1 MVVIATVVNKASVN
15 AVAVSATAVSKAS
28 VNKVAVSKAS
38 VNDRIKPLYQSLTMQ
53 NWSRRF
59 QWQAREVLYLQ
70 TEEEIQQI
78 VQRAAGNRQTIRMIG
93 TGHSFNPLWV
103 TEDILLSL
111 DKYQGLISVDQ
122 STGLAVV
129 KGGTKLHRLGELL
142 FEHGLAM
149 ENMGDIDAQSIA
161 GTIST
166 GTHGTGLD
174 FGTIST
180 QVRGIRLVNGRGE
193 IVQCSATEQPELFR
207 AAQVS
212 LGSLGVITEITLQCV
227 PAYKLELWSRKEELE
242 AVLNT
247 WTERHRDNRN
257 FEFYWF
263 PYTQQAWTKTANLA
277 DAQPDKVGMA
287 NYLTEYVLENYV
299 FKLLCEAATR
309 LPGLNRSV
317 AQISVSSIPTVR
329 KVYHS
334 HKVYATQRLVRF
346 NEMEYNIPLEAHE
359 TVFREITRTINKGNY
374 HIHFPIENRVVKG
387 DDIMLSPAY
396 GRDSA
401 YIACH
406 VYHKKE
412 WKPFFRD
419 MEAIF
424 LAHGGRPHW
433 GKIHFLQ
440 AEQLAERYPL
450 FEDFR
455 NQRQRHDPDGIFMNE
470 YLREVLQQ

>member
-1 MVVIATVVNKASVN
+1 
-15 AVAVSATAVSKAS
+15 
-28 VNKVAVSKAS
+28 
-38 VNDRIKPLYQSLTMQ
+38 MQ
-53 NWSRRF
+53 NWSKRF
-59 QWQAREVLYLQ
+59 SWQPRQILYPRSEQ
-70 TEEEIQQI
+70 EIRQI
-78 VQRAAGNRQTIRMIG
+78 VQQAAENRQNVRIIG

-103 TEDILLSL
+103 TEDILISL
-111 DKYQGLISVDQ
+111 DEYQGLVSVDAE
-122 STGLAVV
+122 SGLVVV
-129 KGGTKLHRLGELL
+129 KAGTKLHRLGELL

-166 GTHGTGLD
+166 GTHGTGLE

-180 QVRGIRLVNGRGE
+180 QVRGIRLINGEGE
-193 IVQCSATEQPELFR
+193 IVQCSPTEQPELFR

-227 PAYKLELWSRKEELE
+227 PAYRLELWSRREELE
-242 AVLNT
+242 AVLST
-247 WTERHRDNRN
+247 WPERHRGNRN

-263 PYTQQAWTKTANLA
+263 PYTQQAWTKTANQA
-277 DAQPDKVGMA
+277 DEKPDKVGMA
-287 NYLTEYVLENYV
+287 NYLTEYFLENYI

-309 LPGLNRSV
+309 FPGLNRSV

-346 NEMEYNIPLEAHE
+346 NEMEYNIPLEVHE
-359 TVFREITRTINKGNY
+359 TVFREIVRTINKRNFR
-374 HIHFPIENRVVKG
+374 IHFPIENRVVKG
-387 DDIMLSPAY
+387 DDIPLSPAY

-412 WKPFFRD
+412 WEPFFRE

-450 FEDFR
+450 FESFR
-455 NQRQRHDPDGIFMNE
+455 QLRAEHDPNGIFLNG
-470 YLREVLQQ
+470 YLRELLG